1 MDTTWTTTE
10 ALEVCRIIESVAPNY
25 GCHVALTGGLLYKDG
40 NRKDCDIVLYRIRQA
55 PLIDMQGLLDA
66 LKPLGVTMLSGFG
79 FCYKC
84 MWKRKLLDFLVPEES
99 GSEYPAEEE
108 LLTLTEA

>member
-1 MDTTWTTTE
+1 
-10 ALEVCRIIESVAPNY
+10 
-25 GCHVALTGGLLYKDG
+25 
-40 NRKDCDIVLYRIRQA
+40 
-55 PLIDMQGLLDA
+55 
-66 LKPLGVTMLSGFG
+66 MLSGFG